1 MRFVIRNR
9 DWFENAI
16 LVLVLPFVA
25 GAVNAS
31 GFMMLGVYTSHVTG
45 NVARIGDE
53 LAQGRA
59 DVAIAA
65 ALLVVAFYVGAVLAT
80 ALVALAKSH
89 RRARYSFALLAEAGA
104 LVLVLV
110 LAHDRFQ
117 AVRGAHT
124 LAVCLLGLSMG
135 MQNALVTKLSGA
147 VVRTTHVTGI
157 VTDLAIETVRLVGWF
172 RESTRGRPLLHRFT
186 HVWHSR
192 AHDEL
197 KRLRLHLAIFGSFF
211 SGAII
216 GPLLYVFVGE
226 PSMVAPILVLFGLV
240 AFDTRIGFRDPTR
253 RKGRGLKDGLR
264 MGPRARRTG
273 AVRSP
278 DVGR

>member
-1 MRFVIRNR
+1 MIRNR

-53 LAQGRA
+53 LAQGRSN
-59 DVAIAA
+59 VATAA
-65 ALLVVAFYVGAVLAT
+65 ALLVVAFYLGAVSAT
-80 ALVALAKSH
+80 ALVVLAKNH
-89 RRARYSFALLAEAGA
+89 RRARYAFALVAEAVA
-104 LVLVLV
+104 LLLVLVLSHELV
-110 LAHDRFQ
+110 RDT
-117 AVRGAHT
+117 RGAHT
-124 LAVCLLGLSMG
+124 LAVCLLGLAMG

-186 HVWHSR
+186 HVWHAR

-197 KRLRLHLAIFGSFF
+197 KRLRLHLAIFGSFL

-216 GPLLYVFVGE
+216 GPLLYVFIGE
-226 PSMVAPILVLFGLV
+226 PSMIAPILVLFGLV
-240 AFDTRIGFRDPTR
+240 VFDIRIGFRDLTASR
-253 RKGRGLKDGLR
+253 RRGLKKGLKMR
-264 MGPRARRTG
+264 PRARKTR

-278 DVGR
+278 DV